1 MPINVLGSNAGVFSN
16 NFDTSSFVRK
26 PFLRP
31 NYIEKI
37 NKGDTVSKKQ
47 IWSKNLPNPI
57 SIGEAALKIY
67 IEKMFNNPSM
77 IKKIRTCWSLK
88 NLDNFRFVNVNSFLS
103 VYNHLTPKYYVDEA
117 FINSVEESWLLRFDG
132 G

>member
-1 MPINVLGSNAGVFSN
+1 MALNVLGSNAEIFSN

-47 IWSKNLPNPI
+47 IWSKILLNPI
-57 SIGEAALKIY
+57 SIGEAASKIY
-67 IEKMFNNPSM
+67 IDKMFNDPSM
-77 IKKIRTCWSLK
+77 VKKSA
-88 NLDNFRFVNVNSFLS
+88 
-103 VYNHLTPKYYVDEA
+103 HVD
-117 FINSVEESWLLRFDG
+117 F
-132 G
+132 

>member
-1 MPINVLGSNAGVFSN
+1 MPINVLGCNAGIFSN

-37 NKGDTVSKKQ
+37 NKGDTDSKNQ

-57 SIGEAALKIY
+57 SIGEAASEIY
-67 IEKMFNNPSM
+67 IDKMFNDPSM
-77 IKKIRTCWSLK
+77 IKKIRTCCLLK
-88 NLDNFRFVNVNSFLS
+88 KSR
-103 VYNHLTPKYYVDEA
+103 
-117 FINSVEESWLLRFDG
+117 
-132 G
+132 